1 MVRRTRWYGLRMATS
16 TRDPNDTSRTR
27 LLAATIDLV
36 RANGYAA
43 TRVEDVCAAA
53 GVTKGSFFHHFSSK
67 EDLAIA
73 AARQWDERASQLFSQ
88 ARYHRL
94 PGALDRLLGYVD
106 FRRELLGGDIWEWSC
121 YAGSTIQE
129 VHETYPSIRDA
140 CATSIENHLLFLRAM
155 IEDVLRERPVAGI
168 SAASLATHF
177 QAVIQGAFVMAKA
190 RQDRQAAL
198 DSLDHL
204 HRYVEL
210 LFPRSTM
217 KQHPGKKRK
226 QRSSR

>member
-1 MVRRTRWYGLRMATS
+1 MAAS
-16 TRDPNDTSRTR
+16 QKPNDNSRTR
-27 LLAATIDLV
+27 LLTATIDLV

-73 AARQWDERASQLFSQ
+73 AAGQWDERASRLF
-88 ARYHRL
+88 
-94 PGALDRLLGYVD
+94 ALADYQQEPRAMDRLRGYLT
-106 FRRELLGGDIWEWSC
+106 FRRELLSGDIWEWSC

-129 VHETYPSIRDA
+129 VHQNYPAIRDA
-140 CATSIENHLLFLRAM
+140 CAASIEHHLLFLRAM
-155 IEDVLRERPVAGI
+155 IDDVLREYPVDGV

-204 HRYVEL
+204 SRYVEL
-210 LFPRSTM
+210 LFSGSTTR
-217 KQHPGKKRK
+217 QHPRNK
-226 QRSSR
+226 SSR

>member
-1 MVRRTRWYGLRMATS
+1 M
-16 TRDPNDTSRTR
+16 DNSRTR

-73 AARQWDERASQLFSQ
+73 AARRWNEGAANLFAQ
-88 ARYHRL
+88 AGYHL
-94 PGALDRLLGYVD
+94 NPGSLERLLGYLEV
-106 FRRELLGGDIWEWSC
+106 RKELLTGEIWEWSC

-129 VHETYPSIRDA
+129 VHETYPAIRDA
-140 CATSIENHLLFLRAM
+140 CAASIEAHLAFLRAL
-155 IEDVLRERPVAGI
+155 IDDALRDHPVDGLD
-168 SAASLATHF
+168 AASLATHM
-177 QAVIQGAFVMAKA
+177 QSVVQGAFVMAKA
-190 RQDRQAAL
+190 RQDRQAAV

-204 HRYVEL
+204 HRYLEL
-210 LFPRSTM
+210 LFARAATKPLR
-217 KQHPGKKRK
+217 KKG
-226 QRSSR
+226 SSRASHRQP